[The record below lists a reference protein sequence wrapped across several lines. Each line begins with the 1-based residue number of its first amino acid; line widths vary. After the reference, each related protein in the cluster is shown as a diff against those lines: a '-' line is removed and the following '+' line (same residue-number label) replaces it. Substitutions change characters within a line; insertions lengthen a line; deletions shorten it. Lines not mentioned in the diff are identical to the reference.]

1 MAISVERRMIDIT
14 NGTITHI
21 MSNGSVREDIGSK
34 GSHGYRSIAVGRV
47 IMLNH
52 RIIWEHAHGP
62 IPPGMQIDHINGIKD
77 DNRIVNLRL
86 VTVSQNQ
93 QNRLNHQVNNRIGT
107 KGVYKHN
114 QCARWAAEITVNQV
128 RFHLGLFPTIEEAQT
143 AYAGA
148 AALIHTHNP
157 HAAP

>member
-1 MAISVERRMIDIT
+1 MAISVERRVIDIT

-21 MSNGSVREDIGSK
+21 MSNGSVREDMGSK
-34 GSHGYRSIAVGRV
+34 GSHGYRSIAIGRV

-52 RIIWEHAHGP
+52 RIIWEHVHGP
-62 IPPGMQIDHINGIKD
+62 IPQGMQIDHINGIKD

-93 QNRLNHQVNNRIGT
+93 QNMRSAKRSNRSGV
-107 KGVYKHN
+107 KGVHWCRSRHKWRAAIEHN
-114 QCARWAAEITVNQV
+114 RVSY
-128 RFHLGLFPTIEEAQT
+128 HLGLFTTIEDAQH

-148 AALIHTHNP
+148 AAFLHTHNP